1 VADTK
6 SAPVGVGSSA
16 IRTDPLVGRLVA
28 GKFRIQQLIGRG
40 GMGNV
45 YRASQEPLGRIV
57 AIKVLKPDYPE
68 EQDPHF
74 LQRFFLEAAAASK
87 LHHPNTITIYDY
99 GRDDDLLYIVMEYL
113 EGRTLRAMM
122 REVGPVPPGRA
133 LHVMRQICKSLREA
147 HQAGLV
153 HRDMKPSNVLLIQR
167 DDDPE
172 FVKVLDF
179 GLVKFMDSESDLT
192 KTGTFMGSPKYMAP
206 EQIRRGKCD
215 VRTDIYAVGVVTYQ
229 LLSAH
234 VPFDGES
241 VTVLMQ
247 HLNDPPPPMA
257 ELQPGLVL
265 PARLERAVMRCLE
278 KNPDARFQTME
289 ALLDELGAIREELF
303 GERSLSERAVE
314 LSPSQIMPAEM
325 IPATPTGKSGAVTT
339 PGTAAG
345 AGAGRGRLA
354 PIVAGAVLVLGAI
367 GAGGFFLVGPG
378 AGDGVEEGDG
388 DGAGAAARAGK
399 GGPRA
404 AKPGAGEADRDGA
417 RTAGGTAEGEVH
429 AAGASTASGS
439 GTGSGTA
446 TGTGAAEAAAT
457 IDLRVSLESTP
468 PGAEVLDGSRSL
480 GVTPLAATWKV
491 TPADA
496 AREYR
501 LEFRLA
507 GRKPVRV
514 TARAAGGAL
523 HAEARFAG
531 PGPGL
536 LKHPGPKSGSP
547 KDDYK
552 DDPY

>member
-1 VADTK
+1 VAVADTK

-28 GKFRIQQLIGRG
+28 GKFRVQQLIGRG

-99 GRDDDLLYIVMEYL
+99 GRDDDLLYIVMEFL

-133 LHVMRQICKSLREA
+133 LHIVRQICKSLREA

-167 DDDPE
+167 DDDAD

-215 VRTDIYAVGVVTYQ
+215 VRTDIYSVGVLTYQ
-229 LLSAH
+229 LLSTH

-241 VTVLMQ
+241 VSVLMS

-257 ELQPGLVL
+257 EQQPGLAL

-278 KNPDARFQTME
+278 KDPDARFQSME
-289 ALLDELGAIREELF
+289 AMLDELGAIQEELF
-303 GERSLSERAVE
+303 GERSLNERAVE

-339 PGTAAG
+339 PGGTVAG
-345 AGAGRGRLA
+345 ARSGRGRLA
-354 PIVAGAVLVLGAI
+354 PMVAGALLVLGAI
-367 GAGGFFLVGPG
+367 AAGGFFLVGPG
-378 AGDGVEEGDG
+378 AGEGVDEGDG
-388 DGAGAAARAGK
+388 ATSSARSGK

-404 AKPGAGEADRDGA
+404 AKGAAAGDTDHGVVHSGDGPTTGAPATPGGGTTEPGGTDGA
-417 RTAGGTAEGEVH
+417 SLA
-429 AAGASTASGS
+429 
-439 GTGSGTA
+439 
-446 TGTGAAEAAAT
+446 
-457 IDLRVSLESTP
+457 LRVDLSSTP
-468 PGAEVLDGSRSL
+468 PGAEVFDGARSL
-480 GVTPLAATWKV
+480 GLTPLAATWKV
-491 TPADA
+491 APADA
-496 AREYR
+496 GREYK

-507 GRKPVRV
+507 GRKPVRLSV
-514 TARAAGGAL
+514 RPAGGLL
-523 HAEARFAG
+523 HAEAHFGAATSSSAKR
-531 PGPGL
+531 
-536 LKHPGPKSGSP
+536 PGPKSGGP
-547 KDDYK
+547 GGDDYK
-552 DDPY
+552 EDPY